1 MLIDGGQRLTTTR
14 VAERAGVSVGTMYQ
28 YFPHKQALLYAVL
41 ERHLGRMADA
51 LEATCEALRGKPI
64 SIMAEGF
71 VAAYVDAKTANAEA
85 SRALYRIA
93 AELDATELV
102 GGISKRIRKAVVA
115 LLASAPDAAF
125 DDTPTVALDVR
136 AAISCGVRSASERHA
151 TPRVWRAM
159 REQLSLMCRAY
170 LREACLLPP
179 AGRATVATPGRLRS
193 LAASC
198 RARRVFD
205 LTRATLR
212 PVSGEPTRSAGEI
225 R

>member
-1 MLIDGGQRLTTTR
+1 M
-14 VAERAGVSVGTMYQ
+14 
-28 YFPHKQALLYAVL
+28 
-41 ERHLGRMADA
+41 
-51 LEATCEALRGKPI
+51 
-64 SIMAEGF
+64 
-71 VAAYVDAKTANAEA
+71 AAYVDAKTANAEA
-85 SRALYRIA
+85 LRALYRIA

-125 DDTPTVALDVR
+125 DDTPAVALTML
-136 AAISCGVRSASERHA
+136 AAISGAVRSAFERHA

-170 LREACLLPP
+170 LREAGRLPP
-179 AGRATVATPGRLRS
+179 ADRATVASPGSLPL

-198 RARRVFD
+198 RARPFS